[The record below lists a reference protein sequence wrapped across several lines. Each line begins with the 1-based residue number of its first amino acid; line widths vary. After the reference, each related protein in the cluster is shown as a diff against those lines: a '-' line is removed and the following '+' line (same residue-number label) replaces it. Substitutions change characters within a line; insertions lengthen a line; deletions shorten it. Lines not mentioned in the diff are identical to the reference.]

1 MQYSEDFSQYSEDF
15 SQYGGKNYN
24 HEYDSESESEFEYE
38 NQSQFEDF
46 AYGGGNDNDNDKRK
60 FTVFEVDDKSIDLGE
75 GGRYT
80 VTMKASPSDAARK
93 AFSALCRKLK
103 KSHFTFSIRETTQGS
118 KKKVYGPYIGNRKRL
133 SKPKVY
139 YRTVN
144 GKKKKMEIKHKHTVK
159 LYKKHQGKL
168 GGGGYYYA

>member
-1 MQYSEDFSQYSEDF
+1 MADFEEFDEH
-15 SQYGGKNYN
+15 SQYGG
-24 HEYDSESESEFEYE
+24 DDLFEE
-38 NQSQFEDF
+38 QFESF
-46 AYGGGNDNDNDKRK
+46 IYGGGNNDDKRK
-60 FTVFEVDDKSIDLGE
+60 FTVFEVDDKSVDLGD

-80 VTMKASPSDAARK
+80 VTRKASPSDAARK

-139 YRTVN
+139 HRTVK
-144 GKKKKMEIKHKHTVK
+144 GKKKTITIKHEHKVK
-159 LYKKHQGKL
+159 LHKKQQAKL
-168 GGGGYYYA
+168 GGGVYYA

>member
-1 MQYSEDFSQYSEDF
+1 MVYEHSNIYDTFDDF
-15 SQYGGKNYN
+15 SQYGGDDTK
-24 HEYDSESESEFEYE
+24 SFEG
-38 NQSQFEDF
+38 FV
-46 AYGGGNDNDNDKRK
+46 YGGENNNDDKRK
-60 FTVFEVDDKSIDLGE
+60 FTVFEVDDKSVDLGD

-80 VTMKASPSDAARK
+80 VTRKASPSDAARK

-139 YRTVN
+139 HRTVK
-144 GKKKKMEIKHKHTVK
+144 GKKKTITIKHEHKVK
-159 LYKKHQGKL
+159 LHKKQQAKL
-168 GGGGYYYA
+168 GGGVYYA